1 MKGRDIFRLMQF
13 FAAGPRKGQPAEAVF
28 RLSPSEKRTREARP
42 AAGGQQSGNGN
53 VRGKLPPPT
62 PTAWPRSASH
72 RPILAVDQQPFKPR
86 PAVVLV
92 VEAKL
97 PSGPEC
103 ATKENPWVNSLGMK
117 FVSVPDTAVWFGIW
131 DVRVRDYQKYAA
143 ANPGVDGS
151 WENPQYNGLPV
162 TPRPDCPVVNV
173 SWNDAWAFCDW
184 LTKKERGEGR
194 LSETQS
200 YRLPQEREWNRAV
213 GNTKYPWGDAWP
225 PPSGAGNYADLPLQS
240 QAGGCSSIIESDDAA
255 YSISTPVGSFEANGA
270 GLYDMG
276 GNVWQWC
283 EDWYNS
289 GEQYRVL
296 RGASWG
302 GHILG
307 GLLSTHRL
315 GGAPDRRFHKFG
327 FRCVLADSILR

>member
-1 MKGRDIFRLMQF
+1 MR
-13 FAAGPRKGQPAEAVF
+13 
-28 RLSPSEKRTREARP
+28 
-42 AAGGQQSGNGN
+42 
-53 VRGKLPPPT
+53 
-62 PTAWPRSASH
+62 
-72 RPILAVDQQPFKPR
+72 
-86 PAVVLV
+86 
-92 VEAKL
+92 
-97 PSGPEC
+97 
-103 ATKENPWVNSLGMK
+103 
-117 FVSVPDTAVWFGIW
+117 FVPVPGTAVWFGIW
-131 DVRVRDYQKYAA
+131 DVRVRDYQQYAA

-151 WENPQYNGLPV
+151 WENPQYQGLAV

-173 SWNDAWAFCDW
+173 SWNDSRAFCGW

-194 LSETQS
+194 LGETQS
-200 YRLPQEREWNRAV
+200 YRLPQEREWDRAV

-255 YSISTPVGSFEANGA
+255 YSISTPVGAFDANEA

-307 GLLSTHRL
+307 GLLSAHRL

-327 FRCVLADSILR
+327 FRCVLVDSSLR